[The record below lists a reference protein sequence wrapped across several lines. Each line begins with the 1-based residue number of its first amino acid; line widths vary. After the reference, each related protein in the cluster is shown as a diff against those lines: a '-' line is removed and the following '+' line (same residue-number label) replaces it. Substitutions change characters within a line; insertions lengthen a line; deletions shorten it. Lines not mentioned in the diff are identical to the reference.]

1 MKIVFRGA
9 SSAALLVGMLGG
21 VAFGQEAPATVTTSQ
36 APAPAPQ
43 VAQAPEQVTPAAP
56 QDAAADRVVVVG
68 SLIATTAEDAPKPV
82 EVYGADD
89 LAAQGNPSTAD
100 FLRSL
105 SVSAS
110 SGLGFGQANPD
121 VVTGSGFANADMR
134 GQGSNG
140 SLVLFNGR
148 RMASTNGGFGADIN
162 TIPSEVLQAVEVLKD
177 GASATYGAG
186 AVGGVINFTTRRD
199 IDAPQVSFETTIYD
213 GSQSYKADFLTGWVG
228 DASNFL
234 ISFSHFHE
242 DPLEATERSFATLPY
257 NINPAGY
264 SNTAVGPARFQPT
277 GAGVNFYDSTTYN
290 PTTGLALGSSIND
303 YRGGAT
309 TTLAGVTAQG
319 RADCQA
325 VGGYIYGDVD
335 PTGTDATTS
344 KTLCGFNENLLNQL
358 VSDQTNDRIYAEFN
372 GNLSDTMEFHIDGVY
387 SKSVTLALVP
397 PSPNASGSAIASQ
410 IGAYVV
416 PRNVRVVNT
425 AGAFGG
431 TTVAN
436 PFMQDFIPRTGAVVG
451 ANGALV
457 KPASAWRPFIYGGNP
472 AYGGDGREQQTYD
485 RERVM
490 INAGLKG
497 EFQSEGWMSF
507 LNGITYDYAI
517 QYNQYK
523 DDRVVP
529 AIFRSRVQNALLGYG
544 GASCLAAD
552 RVATDYSSPEAYS
565 RTVGIQSEIAP
576 GTNGCEFFNPFV
588 SSFQTS
594 IATGQVNP
602 QYGGLAFTNS
612 RALADW
618 MTQEDRNSEQNT
630 EAVTF
635 DAVWTGVVP
644 ETMFS
649 LPGGEIGWAA
659 GAQLRANELRA
670 AYWSDNNNEER
681 MISQT
686 CPWPDL
692 GNITI
697 AGLNQNLG
705 ASPTQNQLGC
715 LSGHTGVY
723 LAGGIPTTTNATPP
737 DMQDSQT
744 VAYFAEI
751 QLPVLD
757 NLNLSA
763 SIRNE
768 SYNNDKI
775 SGTIYSLAGKY
786 SVTDNIYVRA
796 SYGTNFR
803 AEGALDLTPG
813 SVTQGVN
820 TGVLSP
826 LFGSNFN
833 VATRTT
839 VDRSLGLEDDKTANV
854 GVGFDF
860 DIGEGRLR
868 ASVDWFNI
876 EVEGAFGTT
885 SLNTIMTNVFG
896 PQCPPSN
903 PADPNSPP
911 LASCAVSQQTAQPG
925 AGGPTV
931 QANCNARLRQ
941 FIVFANNN
949 TCTQGVTTAANGGS
963 ALLVDLVSLNASG
976 FLTNGYDYSIDFS
989 YPLLDGNFGINLT
1002 ATQNTVYKFKGFDVN
1017 GVLFADDQNILGGT
1031 NTLNGLGASPSQ
1043 KWRGNLS
1050 LRWANDQHSVNF
1062 RANYLSGSNDNRS
1075 LALYAPVINNTG
1087 TTTDVLS
1094 GYGRFAK
1101 EYLDYDVTYQWTAP
1115 FWEELTFRASVL
1127 NIADKAPPAAQSS
1140 VGYSTGAGD
1149 PRGRRI
1155 EFGINKK
1162 F

>member
-1 MKIVFRGA
+1 
-9 SSAALLVGMLGG
+9 
-21 VAFGQEAPATVTTSQ
+21 
-36 APAPAPQ
+36 
-43 VAQAPEQVTPAAP
+43 
-56 QDAAADRVVVVG
+56 
-68 SLIATTAEDAPKPV
+68 
-82 EVYGADD
+82 
-89 LAAQGNPSTAD
+89 
-100 FLRSL
+100 
-105 SVSAS
+105 
-110 SGLGFGQANPD
+110 
-121 VVTGSGFANADMR
+121 MR

-162 TIPSEVLQAVEVLKD
+162 TIPTEVLQSVEVLKD

-186 AVGGVINFTTRRD
+186 AVGGVMNFTTRRD
-199 IDAPQVSFETTIYD
+199 IDAPQVGFETTIYD
-213 GSQSYKADFLTGWVG
+213 GSSSYKADFLTGWVG

-264 SNTAVGPARFQPT
+264 SNTAVGPARFQIT
-277 GAGVNFYDSTTYN
+277 GQPFYTAPGTAAG
-290 PTTGLALGSSIND
+290 TGFALGTGIND
-303 YRGGAT
+303 YRGGAAT
-309 TTLAGVTAQG
+309 TYAGVTAQG
-319 RADCQA
+319 RADCQS

-358 VSDQTNDRIYAEFN
+358 VSDQTLDRVYSEFN
-372 GNLSDTMEFHIDGVY
+372 ANLSDTMEFHIDGIY
-387 SKSVTLALVP
+387 SKSVTIAVVP
-397 PSPNASGSAIASQ
+397 PSPNASASAIASQ
-410 IGAYVV
+410 VGAYAV
-416 PRNVRVVNT
+416 PRNVQYYVPGAT
-425 AGAFGG
+425 AGTWAVGG
-431 TTVAN
+431 TTAN
-436 PFMQDFIPRTGAVVG
+436 PFIPDFLARTGATMGAGSAVVMP
-451 ANGALV
+451 L
-457 KPASAWRPFIYGGNP
+457 SSWRPFMYGGNP
-472 AYGGDGREQQTYD
+472 AYKDDGRERQTYD
-485 RERVM
+485 RERFM

-497 EFQSEGWMSF
+497 EFQTEGLLKF

-523 DDRVVP
+523 DDRIVP

-544 GASCLAAD
+544 GASCLAQD

-565 RTVGIQSEIAP
+565 RTVGIQSDTLP
-576 GTNGCEFFNPFV
+576 GTNGCQFFNPFV
-588 SSFQTS
+588 SSFQSS
-594 IATGQVNP
+594 IATGQANP
-602 QYGGLAFTNS
+602 QYGGLGFTNS
-612 RALADW
+612 RALAEW

-635 DAVWTGVVP
+635 DALWTGTIP
-644 ETMFS
+644 ESIFA

-670 AYWSDNNNEER
+670 AYWSDSNNEER

-723 LAGGIPTTTNATPP
+723 LAGGVPTTTNATPP

-744 VAYFAEI
+744 VAYFGEI

-763 SIRNE
+763 SLRNE

-775 SGTIYSLAGKY
+775 SGTIWSVAGKY
-786 SVTDNIYVRA
+786 SITDNLYVRA

-813 SVTQGVN
+813 SVTQGVT
-820 TGVLSP
+820 TGAVSTV
-826 LFGSNFN
+826 FGTGFN

-839 VDRSLGLEDDKTANV
+839 VDNNLGLEDDKTANLGV
-854 GVGFDF
+854 GVDF

-885 SLNTIMTNVFG
+885 SLTTIVNNVFT
-896 PQCPPSN
+896 SN
-903 PADPNSPP
+903 IGSANAVADCS
-911 LASCAVSQQTAQPG
+911 
-925 AGGPTV
+925 
-931 QANCNARLRQ
+931 ARLRQ
-941 FIVFANNN
+941 FVVFNNGN
-949 TCTQGVTTAANGGS
+949 TCTQGVTTAVNLRDGG
-963 ALLVDLVSLNASG
+963 LIDLVSLNASG
-976 FLTNGYDYSIDFS
+976 FLTNGYDYSIDYSQPVF
-989 YPLLDGNFGINLT
+989 DGRFGVNLT
-1002 ATQNTVYKFKGFDVN
+1002 ATQNTVYKFKGYDVN
-1017 GVLFADDQNILGGT
+1017 GVEFSPDQNILGGT

-1050 LRWANDQHSVNF
+1050 LRWANDQHSFNV
-1062 RANYLSGSNDNRS
+1062 RANYLSGSDDNRA
-1075 LALYAPVINNTG
+1075 LTLYAPVVNNTG
-1087 TTTDVLS
+1087 TATDVIS
-1094 GYGRFAK
+1094 GYGRYAK
-1101 EYLDYDVTYQWTAP
+1101 EYLDYDFNYIWTAP
-1115 FWEELTFRASVL
+1115 FWEEITFRASVL
-1127 NIADKAPPAAQSS
+1127 NIADKAPPPAQGSA
-1140 VGYSTGAGD
+1140 GYSTGAGD